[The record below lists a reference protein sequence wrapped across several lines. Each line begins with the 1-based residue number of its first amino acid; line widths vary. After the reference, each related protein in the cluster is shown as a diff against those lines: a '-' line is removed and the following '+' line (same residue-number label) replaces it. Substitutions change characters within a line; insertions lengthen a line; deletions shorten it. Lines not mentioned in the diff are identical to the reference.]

1 MNGSFNEI
9 SNLCRGFCFFEV
21 LWMVHDISFMQKI
34 SIWISGGILYK
45 DINILTW
52 SSLANKSTW
61 GFNTYDSNL
70 GASPCCWWSSLW
82 VAWSVYWWSS
92 SWRRWRSHCPTVLAS
107 TKISLNILTCE
118 RNFKS
123 SKCSWDFW
131 SSGNSFFAFAVGT
144 SEIEILYICI
154 LILCG

>member
-1 MNGSFNEI
+1 
-9 SNLCRGFCFFEV
+9 
-21 LWMVHDISFMQKI
+21 MVHSMKLAIYVDVFVFLRFYEWFMKSVSRKKI
-34 SIWISGGILYK
+34 SIFISGGILYK

-52 SSLANKSTW
+52 SSPANKSTW
-61 GFNTYDSNL
+61 GFNTYDSIL

-82 VAWSVYWWSS
+82 VARYVYWRSS
-92 SWRRWRSHCPTVLAS
+92 SRRRWRSHCPTVLAS

-131 SSGNSFFAFAVGT
+131 SSGNSSVGAI
-144 SEIEILYICI
+144 EIEILSICI
-154 LILCG
+154 LILCT